1 MKLISVPVE
10 WIGYVGRTVSAN
22 QSPNW
27 TLGPYVVQIMFIL
40 VAPALFAATIY
51 MELGRIIM
59 LCDGAHH
66 SLVPLRWL
74 TKVFVAGD
82 VLSFVLQ
89 ALGEQ
94 DRIPAFA
101 LRN

>member
-1 MKLISVPVE
+1 M
-10 WIGYVGRTVSAN
+10 
-22 QSPNW
+22 
-27 TLGPYVVQIMFIL
+27 VQLLFIL

-59 LCDGAHH
+59 LCDSGHH

-74 TKVFVAGD
+74 TKIFVAGD

-94 DRIPAFA
+94 DVLSA
-101 LRN
+101 LPLHI

>member
-1 MKLISVPVE
+1 M
-10 WIGYVGRTVSAN
+10 
-22 QSPNW
+22 
-27 TLGPYVVQIMFIL
+27 VQIMFIL

-74 TKVFVAGD
+74 TKIFVAGD
-82 VLSFVLQ
+82 VLSFVMQ
-89 ALGEQ
+89 ALGEE
-94 DRIPAFA
+94 DKNSDVCFA
-101 LRN
+101 CLT

>member
-1 MKLISVPVE
+1 M
-10 WIGYVGRTVSAN
+10 
-22 QSPNW
+22 
-27 TLGPYVVQIMFIL
+27 VQIMFIL

-74 TKVFVAGD
+74 TKIFVAGD

-89 ALGEQ
+89 ALGKQ
-94 DRIPAFA
+94 DVLSAFT
-101 LRN
+101 LHV